1 MTGADLTR
9 RSLLRTGVAGIGV
22 AATGDTAAG
31 SYQNST
37 ASNSWPMA
45 HRDATNT
52 SAALGTTG
60 PVRDLSPEW
69 MYSVDGPVHSPVV
82 SDGRVFVGSS
92 DGVGSVVALD
102 AASGEQLWRTPL
114 DIGTQTAPAVV
125 DDTVVVVT
133 RDGRMYGLSVETGDT
148 RWSYYELQV
157 ASDERI
163 KYAPTVAG
171 STVYVV
177 CPTDDISGAV
187 HAVDSSDG
195 SQQWVYR
202 TDRWYPNGT
211 PAVGEEMVYA
221 GFDDRLVALET
232 TTGTERW
239 HYDTAGV
246 VSTPMV
252 YDGTVYAGANGNVY
266 RFDSTTGE
274 LVWRNTQGFAVD
286 SALATGD
293 KRVYYLDSGQLVAIG
308 HDGSGG
314 GRSTSAMGSP
324 PRHLLLP
331 ATTCTCGYPPPMRSV
346 RSLPTMGVKSGPTVS
361 AQRTTVRGHLSPR
374 PPHSSERRCT
384 LEAEVVPSG
393 RSAGPNPTPPR
404 HRRRALA
411 LNRRI
416 TVVMVLRSCN
426 SRINRRFR
434 L

>member
-1 MTGADLTR
+1 
-9 RSLLRTGVAGIGV
+9 
-22 AATGDTAAG
+22 
-31 SYQNST
+31 
-37 ASNSWPMA
+37 MA

-60 PVRDLSPEW
+60 PVRDVSAEW
-69 MYSVDGPVHSPVV
+69 TYNVDGPVHSPVV

-246 VSTPMV
+246 VSTPTI
-252 YDGTVYAGANGNVY
+252 YDGTVYAGANGNMY

-286 SALATGD
+286 SALATDD

-308 HDGSGG
+308 HDGQRRWTQYLSDGFPA
-314 GRSTSAMGSP
+314 STPVVASD
-324 PRHLLLP
+324 HL
-331 ATTCTCGYPPPMRSV
+331 YV
-346 RSLPTMGVKSGPTVS
+346 WLPTSNAVCAVTADDGGEVWSNSLGPENDGSGTSLSSTPAIVGTSLYVGS
-361 AQRTTVRGHLSPR
+361 RGG
-374 PPHSSERRCT
+374 T
-384 LEAEVVPSG
+384 L
-393 RSAGPNPTPPR
+393 
-404 HRRRALA
+404 RALSGAEPNSPETPSTGPGVESSANGGNGTA
-411 LNRRI
+411 LVQLSDQQTIPLVALSVLGVGYWLLMVYRR
-416 TVVMVLRSCN
+416 SN
-426 SRINRRFR
+426 QQ
-434 L
+434 